1 MHAAIRDGKF
11 HVYIVFL
18 LNLLTLIFPVTGKA
32 AKGSIMKVLM
42 LGWELP
48 PAISG
53 GLGTAC
59 KGIAD
64 SLARNDIG
72 LTFVIPSDRGGKVS
86 LDGRIKVISADK
98 YYPAEEFIKKISGK
112 INKKSAQNRVKGCS
126 FSPYYTS
133 YNTSG
138 MGSPGLAENSEEIL
152 SLMENQKNQGSILH
166 FTGNYG
172 KNLFDEVM
180 NYSYI
185 GTALGAEEVFDIIHA
200 HDWMTYPA
208 GICAKEISGKPLV
221 IHVHAT
227 EYDRSWSGAN
237 TDIVRIEKKGM
248 EIADKIITVSHYT
261 KNMVTNKYGINPD
274 KIEVVHN
281 AVSRDIQF
289 SRYQI
294 RKNFRDK
301 IVLFLGR
308 ITSQKGPEYFLEA
321 AVKVLNK
328 INNVRFVMSG
338 NGDLFPG
345 MITKMAQYEIAERF
359 HFTGFLRG
367 AEVEKIFAMSDLYI
381 MPSVSEPF
389 GLSPFEALLY
399 DVPVIISNQ
408 SGAAEILTHAYKV
421 DFWDTDKLAK
431 AIVSL
436 LEDDEL
442 RAEIVKKCREDMKTI
457 SWDAAGRRISGI
469 YKALCSKT
477 AV

>member
-1 MHAAIRDGKF
+1 
-11 HVYIVFL
+11 
-18 LNLLTLIFPVTGKA
+18 
-32 AKGSIMKVLM
+32 MKVLM

-64 SLARNDIG
+64 SLASNNIN
-72 LTFVIPSDRGGKVS
+72 LTFVIPSNRGEKTALDR
-86 LDGRIKVISADK
+86 RIRVISADK
-98 YYPAEEFIKKISGK
+98 YHPAEALIKKTTLKNGYAA
-112 INKKSAQNRVKGCS
+112 KSYPGTGTS
-126 FSPYYTS
+126 LSPYHTS
-133 YNTSG
+133 YTTCEKGYPECAGNRD
-138 MGSPGLAENSEEIL
+138 EIL
-152 SLMENQKNQGSILH
+152 ALIENQQNLGSILH

-180 NYSYI
+180 NYSSV
-185 GTALGAEEVFDIIHA
+185 GSALGAVETFDVIHA

-208 GICAKEISGKPLV
+208 GICAKKVSKKPLV

-237 TDIVRIEKKGM
+237 REIVRIEKKGM

-261 KNMVTNKYGINPD
+261 KNMVINKYGINPE

-281 AVSRDIQF
+281 AVSKDIQF

-294 RKNFRDK
+294 RKNFSEK

-328 INNVRFVMSG
+328 MNNVRFVMSG

-345 MITKMAQYEIAERF
+345 MITKMAEYDIAEKF
-359 HFTGFLRG
+359 HFTGFLKG

-431 AIVSL
+431 AIISL
-436 LEDDEL
+436 LENEEL
-442 RAEIVKKCREDMKTI
+442 RSEIVKECKEDIKSI
-457 SWDAAGRRISGI
+457 SWDTAGKRIAEI
-469 YKALCSKT
+469 YCSLCGKT